1 LPDDPAADLA
11 CAWSSVVQY
20 RLQVHGSERW
30 HPCRADEAV
39 LTALERQGE
48 TLVSVGCRGGGC
60 GACRVQVTSGQYRT
74 GRMSRA
80 HVSIEQQQAGFALAC
95 RLYPLSDL
103 RLVPARL
110 RPGGP
115 TR

>member
-1 LPDDPAADLA
+1 MPNDPAADPA
-11 CAWSSVVQY
+11 RAWSSAAQYVLHVQGAA
-20 RLQVHGSERW
+20 RS

-80 HVSIEQQQAGFALAC
+80 HVSIEQEQAGFALAC

-103 RLVPARL
+103 RLTPARL
-110 RPGGP
+110 RPESR